1 MTSNQQNLLELAK
14 QGNSRAIAALINR
27 SLRPKG
33 ITAKVNL
40 KGNSLQILVESDK
53 ALDQEP
59 ITQFLVRG
67 VKKLNIE
74 SIDSIKIKIFGK
86 QNGQDFPDWTQ
97 DIPLQNNLKESEIQ
111 KSPLSGDPAVSEE
124 TQISAINRK
133 VKSDS
138 SASSTTR
145 QDARSHSEQD
155 IWTKSKVVTFSVL
168 KSAWRWYLSG
178 FKSRPDLPLFLS
190 PRLYRIIFTFFAFV
204 WITAPFGLYEQTTTS
219 TSPTGNSSSNGLS
232 PSCDSAGG
240 RIWTGVR
247 LHHDSGCSRPFATVV
262 GGGRLRN
269 GERGVLIQFDTGELE
284 WKTRSAVMNQ
294 TYVRTDDPA
303 HSARLW
309 RDIDQ

>member
-74 SIDSIKIKIFGK
+74 SIDSIKIFGK
-86 QNGQDFPDWTQ
+86 QNGQDFLDWTQ

-111 KSPLSGDPAVSEE
+111 KSLLSGDPAVSEE
-124 TQISAINRK
+124 MQISAINKK

-138 SASSTTR
+138 SVSSTTR
-145 QDARSHSEQD
+145 QDARGHSEQD

-219 TSPTGNSSSNGLS
+219 TSTAGNSSSNSLS

>member
-14 QGNSRAIAALINR
+14 QGNTRAIAALINR
-27 SLRPKG
+27 SLAPKG
-33 ITAKVNL
+33 ITAKVHL
-40 KGNSLQILVESDK
+40 KGNCLQILVESDK
-53 ALDQEP
+53 SLDQEP
-59 ITQFLVRG
+59 ITHFLVHG
-67 VKKLNIE
+67 IKKLNIE
-74 SIDSIKIKIFGK
+74 SIDSIKIFGK

-111 KSPLSGDPAVSEE
+111 KSPLIGDPVVSEE
-124 TQISAINRK
+124 TQTSAINRT
-133 VKSDS
+133 VKSDN
-138 SASSTTR
+138 SALNTTG
-145 QDARSHSEQD
+145 QDARDHSKQD
-155 IWTKSKVVTFSVL
+155 IWTKSKAVTFSVL

-204 WITAPFGLYEQTTTS
+204 WITAPFGLYEETTTS
-219 TSPTGNSSSNGLS
+219 TSPAGNSSSSSLR

>member
-1 MTSNQQNLLELAK
+1 MNPNQQNLLELAK
-14 QGNSRAIAALINR
+14 KGNTRAIAVLINR
-27 SLRPKG
+27 SLQSKG
-33 ITAKVNL
+33 ITTKVNL
-40 KGNSLQILVESDK
+40 KGSCLQILVESDK
-53 ALDQEP
+53 TVDQEP

-67 VKKLNIE
+67 IKKLNIE
-74 SIDSIKIKIFGK
+74 SIDSIKVFGK

-97 DIPLQNNLKESEIQ
+97 DIPLQNNLKEYEIQ
-111 KSPLSGDPAVSEE
+111 KSPSVGASIVSEE
-124 TQISAINRK
+124 TRIPVINRTIK
-133 VKSDS
+133 PNVSVS
-138 SASSTTR
+138 SIHR
-145 QDARSHSEQD
+145 QDSKDHANQD
-155 IWTKSKVVTFSVL
+155 IWTKSKAVTFSVL
-168 KSAWRWYLSG
+168 KTAWKWYLSG

-190 PRLYRIIFTFFAFV
+190 PRLYRIIFTFFAFI
-204 WITAPFGLYEQTTTS
+204 WITAPFGLYEETTTS
-219 TSPTGNSSSNGLS
+219 TPSNSSSSSLS

>member
-1 MTSNQQNLLELAK
+1 MNPNQQNLLELAK
-14 QGNSRAIAALINR
+14 EGNARAIAALINY
-27 SLRPKG
+27 SLQSKG
-33 ITAKVNL
+33 ISTKVNL
-40 KGNSLQILVESDK
+40 KGSCLQILVESDK

-67 VKKLNIE
+67 IKKLNIE
-74 SIDSIKIKIFGK
+74 PIDSIKIFGK

-97 DIPLQNNLKESEIQ
+97 DIPLKNNLKESEIQ
-111 KSPLSGDPAVSEE
+111 KSRSVRAPILSEE
-124 TQISAINRK
+124 KQTYTINRTI
-133 VKSDS
+133 KSDDS
-138 SASSTTR
+138 SSSTHR
-145 QDARSHSEQD
+145 QDSREHSNQD
-155 IWTKSKVVTFSVL
+155 IWTKSKAVTFSVI

-190 PRLYRIIFTFFAFV
+190 PRLYRIILTFFVFV
-204 WITAPFGLYEQTTTS
+204 WITAPFGLYEETTTS
-219 TSPTGNSSSNGLS
+219 TSTSPGNSSSSSLS

-269 GERGVLIQFDTGELE
+269 GERGVFIQFDTGELE
-284 WKTRSAVMNQ
+284 WKTKSAIMNQ